1 MFYDDGKNP
10 TMKKKPTHNETG
22 VAASS
27 GALRPGRGLVN
38 TTSSPYVRLHSVDM
52 SDVQWTQGF
61 WAAKFDQCV
70 RVMVPN
76 MWQLLSNTE
85 VSFAY
90 HNFLV
95 ATGRAE
101 GHHRGPK
108 WNDGDFYKWLEA
120 AAYVYGKTKDAAL
133 DRLMDEAIE
142 VIGKAQREDGYLH
155 TPVIIEQRQGIEK
168 ACAFAERMD
177 FETYNLGHLMTTACV
192 HFRATG
198 KTNLLDVARKA
209 TDYLYRYYETATAEL
224 ARNAICPSHYMGVVE
239 MYRTTGDERYLELAK
254 NLIDIRDLF
263 KEGGDDN
270 QDRIPLRE
278 QTEAVGH
285 AVRANYL
292 YAGVA
297 DVVAETGDES
307 LLKTLITL
315 WDSVVGQKMYV
326 TGACGALF
334 DGASPYGSVDQQ
346 AITRTHQAYGRPYEL
361 PNVTAHNET
370 CANIGNGLWNGRMLQ
385 LTGEGRFADILELIL
400 YNSLL
405 CGVSLD
411 GKKFFY
417 TNPMRVLR
425 DRPYQLR
432 WSRTRQPYIECFCC
446 PPNAVR
452 MIAEVNSYAYCVSDS
467 DCASDGAVW
476 VNLYGASVLDTKLPN
491 GAKIVLEQ
499 DTDYPWEGHMRIVI
513 RATEVSQF
521 ALMLRIPGWADS
533 AAVTVNG
540 KTAGVEARP
549 GAYCEI
555 SRAWTAGDTVEI
567 EIPMVSRLLEAN
579 PFVEE
584 TLNQVAI
591 QRGPVVYC
599 LESADLPEGVRVLE
613 VRIPADIE
621 LRPRIDSQLLGE
633 RVAVLEGQAERIPQG
648 EWSRQLYRDFQDP
661 EPEQIDIR
669 LVPYYAWGNRAEGEM
684 TVWMPLSR

>member
-1 MFYDDGKNP
+1 MM
-10 TMKKKPTHNETG
+10 MKKIQ
-22 VAASS
+22 
-27 GALRPGRGLVN
+27 PGRGLVN

-52 SDVQWTQGF
+52 SAVQWTEGF
-61 WAAKFDQCV
+61 WADKFDQCA

-76 MWQLLSNTE
+76 MWQLMSSTE
-85 VSFAY
+85 ISFAY
-90 HNFLV
+90 QNFLI
-95 ATGRAE
+95 AAGRSE
-101 GHHRGPK
+101 GQHRGPK

-120 AAYVYGKTKDAAL
+120 AAYVYGMTKDETL
-133 DRLMDEAIE
+133 DRLMDEIIE
-142 VIGKAQREDGYLH
+142 VIGAAQRKDGYLH
-155 TPVIIEQRQGIEK
+155 TPVVIEQRQGIEQ
-168 ACAFAERMD
+168 AREFTERVD
-177 FETYNLGHLMTTACV
+177 FETYNLGHLMTAACV

-209 TDYLYRYYETATAEL
+209 TDYLYGYYKTATAEL

-239 MYRTTGDERYLELAK
+239 MYRTTADERYLELAK
-254 NLIDIRDLF
+254 NLIEIRDLF

-307 LLKTLITL
+307 LLKTLLAL
-315 WDSVVGQKMYV
+315 WDSVTSQKMYI

-334 DGASPYGSVDQQ
+334 DGASPYGSVEQQ
-346 AITRTHQAYGRPYEL
+346 TITRTHQAYGRPYEL

-370 CANIGNGLWNGRMLQ
+370 CANIGHALWNWRMLQ
-385 LTGEGRFADILELIL
+385 LTGEGRFADILELVL

-405 CGVSLD
+405 CGISLD

-417 TNPMRVLR
+417 TNPTRVLE
-425 DRPYQLR
+425 DQHQLR
-432 WSRTRQPYIECFCC
+432 WSRTREPYIECFCC

-452 MIAEVNSYAYCVSDS
+452 MIAEVNSYAYSVSNGDG
-467 DCASDGAVW
+467 ASDGAVW
-476 VNLYGASVLDTKLPN
+476 VNLYGASVLDTRLSN

-499 DTDYPWEGHMRIVI
+499 DTDYPWEGHVKIVV
-513 RATEVSQF
+513 RATKAPKF
-521 ALMLRIPGWADS
+521 ALMLRIPRWAES

-540 KTAGVEARP
+540 ETAGVEAKQ
-549 GAYCEI
+549 GEYCEI
-555 SRAWTAGDTVEI
+555 SRSWSAGDTVEI
-567 EIPMVSRLLEAN
+567 EFPMAARLLEAN
-579 PFVEE
+579 PLVEE
-584 TLNQVAI
+584 TLNQVAV

-599 LESADLPEGVRVLE
+599 LESADLPEGVRVLD
-613 VRIPADIE
+613 VHIPADIE
-621 LRPRIDSQLLGE
+621 LRPRIDSQLFGE
-633 RVAVLEGQAERIPQG
+633 RVAVLEGQAEQIPQG
-648 EWSRQLYRDFQDP
+648 EWSRQLYRDLQSP
-661 EPEQIDIR
+661 EPEKIDIR

-684 TVWMPLSR
+684 TIWIPLLR

>member
-1 MFYDDGKNP
+1 M
-10 TMKKKPTHNETG
+10 MNEEEIQ
-22 VAASS
+22 
-27 GALRPGRGLVN
+27 LGRGLVN
-38 TTSSPYVRLHSVDM
+38 TASSPYVRLRSVDM
-52 SDVQWTQGF
+52 NDVQWTHGF
-61 WAAKFDQCV
+61 WADKFDQCA

-76 MWQLLSNTE
+76 MWRLLSNTE
-85 VSFAY
+85 ISFAY

-95 ATGRAE
+95 AAGRSE
-101 GHHRGPK
+101 GCHRGPK

-120 AAYVYGKTKDAAL
+120 AAYVYGMTKDETL
-133 DRLMDEAIE
+133 DHLMDEIIE
-142 VIGKAQREDGYLH
+142 VIGEAQREDGYLH
-155 TPVIIEQRQGIEK
+155 TPVIIELRQGIEK
-168 ACAFAERMD
+168 AREFTERVD
-177 FETYNLGHLMTTACV
+177 FETYNLGHLMTAACV

-198 KTNLLDVARKA
+198 KTNLLDIARKA
-209 TDYLYRYYETATAEL
+209 TDYLYGYYKTATAEL

-254 NLIDIRDLF
+254 NLIEIRDLF

-270 QDRIPLRE
+270 QDRLPLRE

-307 LLKTLITL
+307 LLKTLLAL
-315 WDSVVGQKMYV
+315 WDSVTSQKMYI

-334 DGASPYGSVDQQ
+334 DGASPYGSEDQG
-346 AITRTHQAYGRPYEL
+346 AITRTHQAYGRQYEL
-361 PNVTAHNET
+361 PNVTSHNET
-370 CANIGNGLWNGRMLQ
+370 CANIGNALWNWRMLQ
-385 LTGEGRFADILELIL
+385 LTGEGRFADILELVL

-405 CGVSLD
+405 SGISLD

-417 TNPMRVLR
+417 TNPMRVLK
-425 DRPYQLR
+425 DQPDLR
-432 WSRTRQPYIECFCC
+432 WSRTREPYIECFCC

-452 MIAEVNSYAYCVSDS
+452 MIAEVNSYAYSVSNGER
-467 DCASDGAVW
+467 ASDGAVW

-499 DTDYPWEGHMRIVI
+499 ETDYPWEGHVKITI
-513 RATEVSQF
+513 RSTEAPKF
-521 ALMLRIPGWADS
+521 ALMLRIPGWADG
-533 AAVTVNG
+533 AAVMVNG
-540 KTAGVEARP
+540 ETAVVEAIP
-549 GAYCEI
+549 GEYCEI
-555 SRAWTAGDTVEI
+555 SRAWSAGDTVEI
-567 EIPMVSRLLEAN
+567 EIPMAPRLLEAN

-599 LESADLPEGVRVLE
+599 LESADLPEGVRVLDIH
-613 VRIPADIE
+613 IPADIE

-648 EWSRQLYRDFQDP
+648 EWSRQLYRDLQDP
-661 EPEQIDIR
+661 EPEKIDIR

-684 TVWMPLSR
+684 TIWIPLLR

>member
-1 MFYDDGKNP
+1 
-10 TMKKKPTHNETG
+10 MKKKPTHIEAG
-22 VAASS
+22 AAAPS

-38 TTSSPYVRLHSVDM
+38 TASSPHVRLRSVDM
-52 SDVQWTQGF
+52 SDVQWTHGF
-61 WAAKFDQCV
+61 WAEKFDQCAK
-70 RVMVPN
+70 VMVPS
-76 MWQLLSNTE
+76 MWQLLSHSE

-95 ATGRAE
+95 AAGRSE
-101 GHHRGPK
+101 GRHRGPK

-120 AAYVYGKTKDAAL
+120 AAYVYGMTKDVAL
-133 DRLMDEAIE
+133 DRLMDEVIE

-155 TPVIIEQRQGIEK
+155 TPVIIERRQGSGR
-168 ACAFAERMD
+168 ARAFAERMD

-209 TDYLYRYYETATAEL
+209 TDYLYDYYETATAEL
-224 ARNAICPSHYMGVVE
+224 AHNAICPSHYMGVVE

-254 NLIDIRDLF
+254 NLIEIRDLF

-270 QDRIPLRE
+270 QDRVPLRE

-315 WDSVVGQKMYV
+315 WDSVAGQKMYI

-334 DGASPYGSVDQQ
+334 DGASPYGSRDQK
-346 AITRTHQAYGRPYEL
+346 AITRVHQAYGRPYEL

-370 CANIGNGLWNGRMLQ
+370 CANIGNGLWNWRMLQ
-385 LTGEGRFADILELIL
+385 MTGEGRFADVLELVL

-405 CGVSLD
+405 GGVSLD
-411 GKKFFY
+411 GTKFFY

-425 DRPYQLR
+425 GQPYQLR
-432 WSRTRQPYIECFCC
+432 WSHTRQPYIECFCC

-452 MIAEVNSYAYCVSDS
+452 TIAEINSYAYCVSNGNG
-467 DCASDGAVW
+467 ASDGAVW

-491 GAKIVLEQ
+491 GARVVLEQ
-499 DTDYPWEGHMRIVI
+499 DTDYPWEGYVSMVI
-513 RATEVSQF
+513 RATEASKF
-521 ALMLRIPGWADS
+521 ALMLRIPGWAKG
-533 AAVTVNG
+533 AAVMVNG
-540 KTAGVEARP
+540 ETTGVEARP
-549 GAYCEI
+549 GEYCEI
-555 SRAWTAGDTVEI
+555 SRAWSAGDTVEI
-567 EIPMVSRLLEAN
+567 EIPMAPRLLEAN

-613 VRIPADIE
+613 VHIPADIE

-633 RVAVLEGQAERIPQG
+633 RVVVLEGQATRIPQG
-648 EWSRQLYRDFQDP
+648 EWSRQLYRDLQDP
-661 EPEQIDIR
+661 EPERIDIR

-684 TVWMPLSR
+684 TVWIPLLR

>member
-1 MFYDDGKNP
+1 
-10 TMKKKPTHNETG
+10 MKKKPTDTEAG
-22 VAASS
+22 VAAPS
-27 GALRPGRGLVN
+27 GALCPGRGLVN
-38 TTSSPYVRLHSVDM
+38 TVSSPHVRLRSVDM
-52 SDVQWTQGF
+52 SDVQWTHGF
-61 WAAKFDQCV
+61 WAAKFDQCSE
-70 RVMVPN
+70 VMVPN

-95 ATGRAE
+95 ATGRSE
-101 GHHRGPK
+101 GRHCGPK

-120 AAYVYGKTKDAAL
+120 AAYVYGMTKNEAL
-133 DRLMDEAIE
+133 DRLMDEVIQ
-142 VIGKAQREDGYLH
+142 VIGEAQREDGYLH
-155 TPVIIEQRQGIEK
+155 TPVIIEQRQGTGK
-168 ACAFAERMD
+168 AREFAERMD

-198 KTNLLDVARKA
+198 KTNLLDVARQA
-209 TDYLYRYYETATAEL
+209 ADYLYDYYQTAAAEL

-239 MYRTTGDERYLELAK
+239 MYRTTGDERYLELAR
-254 NLIDIRDLF
+254 NLIEIRDLV

-270 QDRIPLRE
+270 QDRVHLRE

-292 YAGVA
+292 YAGMA

-315 WDSVVGQKMYV
+315 WHSVVGQKMYV

-334 DGASPYGSVDQQ
+334 DGASPYGSKDQK
-346 AITRTHQAYGRPYEL
+346 AITRVHQAYGRPYEL
-361 PNVTAHNET
+361 PNIASHNET
-370 CANIGNGLWNGRMLQ
+370 CANIGNGLWNWRMLQ
-385 LTGEGRFADILELIL
+385 LTGEGRFADILELVL

-405 CGVSLD
+405 CGISLD
-411 GKKFFY
+411 GRKFFY

-425 DRPYQLR
+425 DQPYQLR
-432 WSRTRQPYIECFCC
+432 WSRTRQPFIGCFCC

-452 MIAEVNSYAYCVSDS
+452 MIAEVNSYAYCVSNDDS
-467 DCASDGAVW
+467 ASDGAVW

-499 DTDYPWEGHMRIVI
+499 DTDYPWEGHVRFVI
-513 RATEVSQF
+513 RATDARKF

-533 AAVTVNG
+533 AAVSVNG
-540 KTAGVEARP
+540 EITGVEAKP
-549 GAYCEI
+549 GEYYGI
-555 SRAWTAGDTVEI
+555 SRMWSAGDSVEI
-567 EIPMVSRLLEAN
+567 EIPMASRLVEAN

-599 LESADLPEGVRVLE
+599 LESADLPEGVRIMDI
-613 VRIPADIE
+613 RIPAEIE

-633 RVAVLEGQAERIPQG
+633 RVTVLEGRAERIPQG
-648 EWSRQLYRDFQDP
+648 DWSRQLYRDLRHL
-661 EPEQIDIR
+661 ESEEIDIR
-669 LVPYYAWGNRAEGEM
+669 LVPYYAWGNRTEGEM
-684 TVWMPLSR
+684 TVWIPLRR

>member
-1 MFYDDGKNP
+1 MS
-10 TMKKKPTHNETG
+10 KKPTHNETG
-22 VAASS
+22 VAAPSDT
-27 GALRPGRGLVN
+27 LRAGRGLVN
-38 TTSSPYVRLHSVDM
+38 TAASPHVRLRSVDM
-52 SDVQWTQGF
+52 GDARWTHGF
-61 WAAKFDQCV
+61 WAQKFDQCAE
-70 RVMVPN
+70 VMVPN
-76 MWQLLSNTE
+76 MWRLLSDTE

-95 ATGRAE
+95 AAGRVE
-101 GHHRGPK
+101 GRHRGPK

-120 AAYVYGKTKDAAL
+120 AAYVYGMTQDGSL
-133 DRLMDEAIE
+133 DRLMDEVIQ
-142 VIGKAQREDGYLH
+142 VIGEAQREDGYLH
-155 TPVIIEQRQGIEK
+155 TPVLIEQRQGTLARE
-168 ACAFAERMD
+168 FSERLD

-198 KTNLLDVARKA
+198 KTRLLDVARKA
-209 TDYLYRYYETATAEL
+209 ADYLYDYYQIATAEL

-239 MYRTTGDERYLELAK
+239 IYRTTGEARYLELAV
-254 NLIDIRDLF
+254 NLIEIRDLF

-270 QDRIPLRE
+270 QDRVPLRE

-297 DVVAETGDES
+297 DVVAETGDQS
-307 LLKTLITL
+307 LLKTLLTL
-315 WDSVVGQKMYV
+315 SKSVSTKMYV

-334 DGASPYGSVDQQ
+334 DGASPYGAVDQRT
-346 AITRTHQAYGRPYEL
+346 ITRVHQAYGRSYEL

-370 CANIGNGLWNGRMLQ
+370 CANIGNGLWNWRMLQ
-385 LTGEGRFADILELIL
+385 LTGEGRFADVLELVL

-405 CGVSLD
+405 CGISLD

-425 DRPYQLR
+425 DPPYSLR

-452 MIAEVNSYAYCVSDS
+452 TLAEANSYAYCVSED
-467 DCASDGAVW
+467 DGAPDGAVW
-476 VNLYGASVLDTKLPN
+476 VNLYGASVLDTRLPS
-491 GAKIVLEQ
+491 GDRIVLEQ
-499 DTDYPWEGHMRIVI
+499 ETDYPWEGQVRIDV
-513 RATEVSQF
+513 RAAEAREF
-521 ALMLRIPGWADS
+521 ALMLRIPGWAES

-540 KTAGVEARP
+540 KTAGVEVRP
-549 GAYCEI
+549 GKYCAI
-555 SRAWTAGDTVEI
+555 RRAWSAGDTVKL
-567 EIPMVSRLLEAN
+567 EIPMAPRLLEAN

-584 TLNQVAI
+584 TLNQVAV

-599 LESADLPEGVRVLE
+599 LESADLPEGIGVLE
-613 VRIPADIE
+613 VRLPADIA
-621 LRPRIDSQLLGE
+621 LRPRVDSLLFGE
-633 RVAVLEGQAERIPQG
+633 RLVVLEGQAERIPQD
-648 EWSRQLYRDFQDP
+648 EWSGRLYREFQNP
-661 EPEQIDIR
+661 EPEPIDVR

-684 TVWMPLSR
+684 TVWIPLSR